1 MWLTTVDIMGITT
14 KGVPINP
21 RNPEVSRMVVNVLSD
36 GVGGGDYDGRSRDH
50 CRHWAACEG
59 ELSWP
64 ELLCSRMLGMTLK
77 LDFPRSSPSAQWSS
91 TPTIS

>member
-1 MWLTTVDIMGITT
+1 
-14 KGVPINP
+14 
-21 RNPEVSRMVVNVLSD
+21 MVVNVLSD

-77 LDFPRSSPSAQWSS
+77 LDFLRSSPSAQWSS
-91 TPTIS
+91 IPTIS